1 MQDKPKYAIKIVARR
16 TGLSSHAI
24 RIWEKRYAAVSPER
38 TPTNRRLY
46 SEADVER
53 LFLLHKATLAGHAI
67 GQVAQLSTE
76 NLKTLLGVKE
86 ATGAPP
92 QTSAGLDTDESP
104 TQVLFDAC
112 LNAEMLLDSE
122 ALKRALENAEVALS
136 KPMLIE
142 QLIVP
147 LMHKIGDLWRDGVLR
162 VNHEHMATAVV
173 RSFLGNI
180 RAAYETPPT
189 APGIVITTPIG
200 QLHELGALMAAATA
214 SSEGWLVTYLGPNLP
229 AEEIAAAAKQNQ
241 AKAIGLSIVY
251 PGDDAR
257 MSEEMQKLRRGVSEE
272 VVIMVGGRSA
282 LSYQHIFATAGVV
295 HLNDMLSLSAA
306 LESLQARQPLS
317 PNNLPPKAPL
327 RNGRTL
333 KRPKN

>member
-1 MQDKPKYAIKIVARR
+1 MHDKPKYSIKIVARR

-46 SEADVER
+46 SDADIER
-53 LFLLHKATLAGHAI
+53 LLLLHKATLAGHAI
-67 GQVAQLSTE
+67 GQVAHLSNE

-86 ATGAPP
+86 TTAALPP
-92 QTSAGLDTDESP
+92 TSASLDTDESP

-112 LNAEMLLDSE
+112 LTAVKQLDAE

-180 RAAYETPPT
+180 RAAYEIPPT

-214 SSEGWLVTYLGPNLP
+214 SSEGWRVTYLGPNLP

-257 MSEEMQKLRRGVSEE
+257 MSEEMQKLRRGVPEG
-272 VVIMVGGRSA
+272 VAIIVGGRAAS
-282 LSYQHIFATAGVV
+282 SYNHIFEATGMV
-295 HLNDMLSLSAA
+295 HLKNMLSFSAI
-306 LESLQARQPLS
+306 LESVHMR
-317 PNNLPPKAPL
+317 
-327 RNGRTL
+327 
-333 KRPKN
+333 

>member
-1 MQDKPKYAIKIVARR
+1 MQDKPKYSIKIVARR
-16 TGLSSHAI
+16 TGLSTHAI

-46 SEADVER
+46 SDADIER
-53 LFLLHKATLAGHAI
+53 LLLLHKATLAGHAI

-86 ATGAPP
+86 TTVALP
-92 QTSAGLDTDESP
+92 QTSASLDTDESP

-112 LNAEMLLDSE
+112 LTAVKQLDAE

-162 VNHEHMATAVV
+162 VNHEHMASAVV
-173 RSFLGNI
+173 RSFLGSFH
-180 RAAYETPPT
+180 AAYEIPPT

-214 SSEGWLVTYLGPNLP
+214 SSEGWRVTYLGPNLP

-257 MSEEMQKLRRGVSEE
+257 MSEEMQKLRRGVSDN
-272 VVIMVGGRSA
+272 VAILVGGRAA
-282 LSYQHIFATAGVV
+282 LSYQPIFEAAGIVR
-295 HLNDMLSLSAA
+295 LDDMLSLSAA
-306 LESLQARQPLS
+306 LESLHVRQPLS
-317 PNNLPPKAPL
+317 QNNLPSKTPL
-327 RNGRTL
+327 KNGRTL

>member
-1 MQDKPKYAIKIVARR
+1 MQDKPKYSIKIVARR
-16 TGLSSHAI
+16 TGLSTHAI

-46 SEADVER
+46 SDADIER
-53 LFLLHKATLAGHAI
+53 LLLLHKATLAGHAI

-86 ATGAPP
+86 ATVAPE
-92 QTSAGLDTDESP
+92 TSASLDTDESP
-104 TQVLFDAC
+104 AQVLFDAC
-112 LNAEMLLDSE
+112 LTAVKQLDAE
-122 ALKRALENAEVALS
+122 ALKSALENAEVALS

-180 RAAYETPPT
+180 RVAYETPPT
-189 APGIVITTPIG
+189 APGIVITTPVG

-214 SSEGWLVTYLGPNLP
+214 SSEGWRVTYLGPNLP
-229 AEEIAAAAKQNQ
+229 AEEIAAAARQNK
-241 AKAIGLSIVY
+241 AKAIGLSIIY
-251 PGDDAR
+251 PGDDVR
-257 MSEEMQKLRRGVSEE
+257 LSEEMQKLRRGVPDG
-272 VVIMVGGRSA
+272 VAILVGGRAAS
-282 LSYQHIFATAGVV
+282 SYNHIFETAGMVR
-295 HLNDMLSLSAA
+295 LKDMLGFSAI
-306 LESLQARQPLS
+306 LESMHTR
-317 PNNLPPKAPL
+317 
-327 RNGRTL
+327 
-333 KRPKN
+333 

>member
-1 MQDKPKYAIKIVARR
+1 MQDKPKYSIKIVARR
-16 TGLSSHAI
+16 TGLSTHAI
-24 RIWEKRYAAVSPER
+24 RVWEKRYTAVSPER

-46 SEADVER
+46 SDADIER
-53 LFLLHKATLAGHAI
+53 LLLLHKATLTGHAI
-67 GQVAQLSTE
+67 GQVALLSTE

-86 ATGAPP
+86 ATVSLPE
-92 QTSAGLDTDESP
+92 TSARLDTDESP

-112 LNAEMLLDSE
+112 LAAVKQLDPE

-180 RAAYETPPT
+180 RVAYETPPT

-214 SSEGWLVTYLGPNLP
+214 SSEGWRVTYLGPNLP
-229 AEEIAAAAKQNQ
+229 AEEIAAAARQNK

-257 MSEEMQKLRRGVSEE
+257 MSEEMQKLRRGVPDGVS
-272 VVIMVGGRSA
+272 ILVGGRAAS
-282 LSYQHIFATAGVV
+282 SYNHIFETAGMVR
-295 HLNDMLSLSAA
+295 LKDMLSFSAV
-306 LESLQARQPLS
+306 LESMHTR
-317 PNNLPPKAPL
+317 
-327 RNGRTL
+327 
-333 KRPKN
+333 